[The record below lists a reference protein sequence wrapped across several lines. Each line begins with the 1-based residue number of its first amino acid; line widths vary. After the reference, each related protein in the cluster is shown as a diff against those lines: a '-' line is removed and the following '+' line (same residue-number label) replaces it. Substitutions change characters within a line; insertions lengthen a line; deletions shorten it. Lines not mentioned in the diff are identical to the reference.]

1 MRCILPVSLTLT
13 LLLFLLPA
21 LSLPASSAAEAPPQS
36 PTAQHLTDTD
46 RQQTLTVSLQGKR
59 TEMDMEEYLRGVL
72 RAEMP
77 ASFEEEALKAQAVCA
92 RTYTLY
98 RMENGPI
105 AAHPDADSCDDVN
118 CCKAFLSAVDAAKSW
133 GAEAETYEAKI
144 RRAVAETDGQ
154 IIWYDQR
161 PILAAFHSSSSG
173 STQNVE
179 DVWSHSLPYLVSVES
194 PEGAESVPDYH
205 SSVRFTAEE
214 FRSRFLA
221 AYPAAELTGNV
232 SSWFRSLRK
241 NDAGLT
247 LSLTVGGIAVEGTAL
262 RSLLGLRSASFE
274 LETDKDG
281 VTFLVTGYG
290 HGVGLSQYGANE
302 LAKQG
307 LTWQQ
312 ILNWYYTGVTIGKTV

>member
-21 LSLPASSAAEAPPQS
+21 LSQPESAARQEDAAPLSS
-36 PTAQHLTDTD
+36 PHLTEID
-46 RQQTLTVSLQGKR
+46 RQQSLTVSLQGQSVQ
-59 TEMDMEEYLRGVL
+59 MDMEEYLRGVL

-105 AAHPDADSCDDVN
+105 AAHPQADSCDDVA
-118 CCKAFLSAVDAAKSW
+118 CCKAFLGAAEAAEAWGDAAQQ
-133 GAEAETYEAKI
+133 YEEKI
-144 RRAVAETDGQ
+144 RRAVADTDGE
-154 IIWYDQR
+154 IIWYEQE
-161 PILAAFHSSSSG
+161 PILAAFHSSSAG
-173 STQNVE
+173 YTQNVE
-179 DVWSHSLPYLVSVES
+179 DVWSRALPYLTSVES
-194 PEGAESVPDYH
+194 PEGPDTVPDYH
-205 SSVRFTAEE
+205 SRVRFTAEE
-214 FRSRFLA
+214 FQSLFLA
-221 AYPAAELTGNV
+221 AYPQADLSGSV
-232 SSWFRSLRK
+232 SSWFRSLQK
-241 NDAGLT
+241 NDAGMT
-247 LSLTVGGIAVEGTAL
+247 MKLTVGGIPVAGTAL

-274 LETDKDG
+274 LETDESS

-307 LTWQQ
+307 LSWQE
-312 ILNWYYTGVTIGKTV
+312 ILCWYYTGVSLGKTA